1 MENNFDNLIELQ
13 KVLQNYGVLITF
25 SGRFTQEVIEELG
38 DAVKKYLE
46 TDATSLNVTYN
57 VFSVFIEQT
66 QNIKN
71 YSMKKDS
78 SPLGEQIANSGVVVI
93 GKSDMGYFVSSGNL
107 VATQDVKPLIDQLE
121 EIKQQDKAGLR
132 KMYKEQL
139 KKELPEGSTTA
150 GLGLIDMA
158 RKSSQHLTYSI
169 VRVDEKVHFFSLQ
182 VRV

>member
-1 MENNFDNLIELQ
+1 MENNLIELQ
-13 KVLQNYGVLITF
+13 KVLRNCGVLITF

-46 TDATSLNVTYN
+46 TDATSLNDTYN

-71 YSMKKDS
+71 YSAKKFS

-93 GKSDMGYFVSSGNL
+93 GKSNMGYFVSSGNL
-107 VATQDVKPLIDQLE
+107 VATQDVKTLVNQLE
-121 EIKQQDKAGLR
+121 EIKQKDKAGLR

-139 KKELPEGSTTA
+139 KKELPEGSSTA

-158 RKSSQHLTYSI
+158 RKACQPLSYSI
-169 VRVDEKVHFFSLQ
+169 VKVDEEVQFFSLQ
-182 VRV
+182 VKV